1 MASPPVEADVAIIG
15 GGIAGLWL
23 LARLQSAG
31 YGALLLEAEG
41 LGAGQSLASQGIIH
55 GGLKYALDMA
65 LGSAS
70 AALADMPARW
80 RACLK
85 GQGDVD
91 LSAARLNAEHQLF
104 WARNSLLDRITGF
117 FGAKG
122 MRGSVNALP
131 RADWPAML
139 QSDAVGAVYK
149 LDEPVL
155 DAPAL
160 IEALARPRLN
170 AIKRIA
176 PAWRIERDAA
186 GGIAALI
193 VTDPLGLER
202 SIRAKRFIFT
212 AGAGNEA
219 ALAMLGLDAA
229 RAQRRPLHM
238 LAIKGL
244 PAPLYAHCFD
254 QSDKPRVTITAHKA
268 ADGAWVWYVGGDL
281 AEKGAG
287 MDEAA
292 LIQAARAE
300 FDALLPGLHLEGCGF
315 AGFRVDRAEAAT
327 QSGAKPDGPEIIA
340 AGNALIAWPTKLA
353 LAPALSDRLRPLLPP
368 PSVAALDPM
377 PEWAPP
383 PFALPPWETLT
394 WQH

>member
-1 MASPPVEADVAIIG
+1 MAAQPLEPDVAIVG

-23 LARLQSAG
+23 LARLESAG
-31 YGALLLEAEG
+31 YRVLLLESEG

-117 FGAKG
+117 FGARG

-131 RADWPAML
+131 EQDWPQVL
-139 QSDAVGAVYK
+139 QNDAVGAVYR

-155 DAPAL
+155 DVPAL
-160 IEALARPRLN
+160 IEALARPRLR

-176 PAWRIERDAA
+176 PDWRLERDGA
-186 GGIAALI
+186 GAVAALL
-193 VTDPLGLER
+193 VTDPHGIQR
-202 SIRAKRFIFT
+202 RIAARRFIFA
-212 AGAGNEA
+212 AGRGNEA
-219 ALAMLGLDAA
+219 ALAALGLEPR
-229 RAQRRPLHM
+229 RAQRRALHM

-244 PAPLYAHCFD
+244 PGPLYAHCFD
-254 QSDKPRVTITAHKA
+254 QSDKPRVTITSHKA
-268 ADGAWVWYVGGDL
+268 RDGSWVWYVGGDL
-281 AEKGAG
+281 AEKGVG
-287 MDEAA
+287 LDEAA
-292 LIQAARAE
+292 LIRTARGELA
-300 FDALLPGLHLEGCGF
+300 ALLPGLHLEGCGF

-327 QSGAKPDGPEIIA
+327 PSGAKPDGPEIID
-340 AGNALIAWPTKLA
+340 AGNALVTWPTKLA
-353 LAPALSDRLRPLLPP
+353 LAPALADRLLGLLPP
-368 PSVAALDPM
+368 PMAGGLEPM
-377 PEWAPP
+377 PEWAAPG
-383 PFALPPWETLT
+383 FASPPWETLA
-394 WQH
+394 WRM